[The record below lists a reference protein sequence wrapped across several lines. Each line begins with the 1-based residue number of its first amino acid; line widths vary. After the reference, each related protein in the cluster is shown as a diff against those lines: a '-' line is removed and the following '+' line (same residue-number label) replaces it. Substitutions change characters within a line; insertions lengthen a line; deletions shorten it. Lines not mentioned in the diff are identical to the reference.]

1 MKVERNLTTFTVE
14 EPKELSINEIGKDL
28 FEIKLY
34 ENIEQ
39 VEKDGEIQ
47 FHSKLSIVT
56 TKCKNIDELKGAMV
70 KLKYNQ
76 DQEYAVMNKGIISF
90 SDYDYQEY
98 RDFVSMCKTKA
109 NEFWENKY

>member
-1 MKVERNLTTFTVE
+1 
-14 EPKELSINEIGKDL
+14 
-28 FEIKLY
+28 LY

-39 VEKDGEIQ
+39 VENGGDIQ

-56 TKCKNIDELKGAMV
+56 AKCKNLDELKGAMV
-70 KLKYNQ
+70 KLKYSQ

-98 RDFVSMCKTKA
+98 RDFVSICKIKA
-109 NEFWENKY
+109 NEFWAVR